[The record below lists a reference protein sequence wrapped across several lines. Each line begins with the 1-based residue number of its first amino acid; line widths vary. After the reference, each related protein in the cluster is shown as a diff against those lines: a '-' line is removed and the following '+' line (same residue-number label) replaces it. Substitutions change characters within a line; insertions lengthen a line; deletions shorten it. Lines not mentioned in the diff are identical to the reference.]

1 MKFYNKKWDSF
12 SGDVWKREVDVR
24 NFIQNNYTPYEGDDT
39 FLVESTE
46 RTKKIW
52 SKLTEMFEVER
63 AKGVYDAETK
73 YPSSIDVYGPGYIDK
88 ENEVIVGVQTDAPL
102 KRGIY
107 PKGGLRMVE
116 KLP

>member
-52 SKLTEMFEVER
+52 SKLTEMFEVIVTGKQIGR
-63 AKGVYDAETK
+63 AHV
-73 YPSSIDVYGPGYIDK
+73 
-88 ENEVIVGVQTDAPL
+88 
-102 KRGIY
+102 
-107 PKGGLRMVE
+107 
-116 KLP
+116 